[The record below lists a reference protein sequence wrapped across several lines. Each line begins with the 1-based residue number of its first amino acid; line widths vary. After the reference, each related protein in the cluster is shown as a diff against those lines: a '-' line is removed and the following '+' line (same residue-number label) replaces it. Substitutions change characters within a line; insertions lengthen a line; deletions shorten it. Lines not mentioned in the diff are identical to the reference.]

1 MPPKVRVTRED
12 IVRAAVEIVRKS
24 GADALNARSVAAAL
38 DCSTQPVFSN
48 FSTMQELRLAVVETA
63 DRMCQEYIQREVECG
78 EFPPY
83 KASGRAYIRFARE
96 ERELFKLLYMRDRA
110 GETIPQEDKLSAQ
123 MERLVQDHTG
133 INEMEAKLFHLEMW
147 ACVHGIASMIAT
159 GFWEPEPELIS
170 RMLSDFFQGMK
181 KHYADRRKSNGSHP
195 D

>member
-1 MPPKVRVTRED
+1 MVE
-12 IVRAAVEIVRKS
+12 AA
-24 GADALNARSVAAAL
+24 D
-38 DCSTQPVFSN
+38 Q
-48 FSTMQELRLAVVETA
+48 
-63 DRMCQEYIQREVECG
+63 MCQEYIQREVERG

-110 GETIPQEDKLSAQ
+110 GESIPQEDKLSGQ
-123 MERLVQDHTG
+123 MERMVQEHTG
-133 INEMEAKLFHLEMW
+133 VDAMEAKLFHLEMW

-170 RMLSDFFQGMK
+170 QMLSDFFQGMK
-181 KHYADRRKSNGSHP
+181 KHYADRRKANGSHP